1 MRFPTTIIEGVIW
14 IVCLVVLA
22 IVVVFLFQNI
32 VLPTLK
38 QVT

>member
-1 MRFPTTIIEGVIW
+1 MRLPTGIVEAVIW

-22 IVVVFLFQNI
+22 IVIVFLFNGV

>member
-1 MRFPTTIIEGVIW
+1 MRFPTTLIEGVIW

-22 IVVVFLFQNI
+22 IVLVFLFNGI
-32 VLPTLK
+32 VLPALK

>member
-1 MRFPTTIIEGVIW
+1 MHIPESPIAAAVW

-22 IVVVFLFQNI
+22 IVLVFLFNGI
-32 VLPTLK
+32 ILPILK